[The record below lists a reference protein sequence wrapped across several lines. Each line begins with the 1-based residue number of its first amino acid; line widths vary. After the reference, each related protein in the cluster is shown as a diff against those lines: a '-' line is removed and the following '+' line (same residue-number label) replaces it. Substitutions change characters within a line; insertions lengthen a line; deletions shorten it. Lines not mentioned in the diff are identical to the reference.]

1 MIIAYLKSFFFH
13 FIEYFYIFL
22 SNCPLAFHEILYQE
36 YKKGTNFDSQT
47 WYFKFQLEQFWNIKP
62 INTYNFFTW
71 QSMCLHNYFKDPA
84 LRDRLS
90 SICMIKLSRQNTA
103 DQIKNAN
110 TFRYL
115 MSFLSFSESFGFS
128 IMLACS
134 VVHSLFVNYAQNPSS
149 IHVSVFST
157 LWCSMQC
164 IIFPQY

>member
-1 MIIAYLKSFFFH
+1 MILVLKTSSVLSRCLTHLMIIAYLKSFFFH

-110 TFRYL
+110 TFGYL
-115 MSFLSFSESFGFS
+115 MSFLSFS
-128 IMLACS
+128 
-134 VVHSLFVNYAQNPSS
+134 
-149 IHVSVFST
+149 
-157 LWCSMQC
+157 
-164 IIFPQY
+164 